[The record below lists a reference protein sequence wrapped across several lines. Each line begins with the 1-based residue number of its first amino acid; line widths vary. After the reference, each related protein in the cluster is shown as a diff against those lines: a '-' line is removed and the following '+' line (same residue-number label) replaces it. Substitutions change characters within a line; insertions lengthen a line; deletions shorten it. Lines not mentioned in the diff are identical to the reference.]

1 MTTTIPTLPTGP
13 SHTDDSDTFITKAD
27 AFVAALNPWA
37 VAVQAVGDEAEAAAI
52 AADGSAVDAAASAVL
67 AAAAAEAAQ
76 ASNLSLW
83 VSGTTYTLDTVVI
96 STIDFLAYR
105 RIVAGAGTTDPS
117 LDAVNWVAVIPTT
130 AGSVTSFTASGAIAS
145 AGLAVSL
152 NANGTVSVVS
162 VIAPVSGTPA
172 TFLAG
177 SINYPSICYDTL
189 NSRIVIAY
197 HDSANSYGYAVV
209 GTVSGTSISF
219 GTPTAFESGT
229 TSSISICYDSTNSK
243 VVIAYQDNS
252 NSSYGTAVVGTV
264 SGTSISFG
272 TPVVFL
278 AALTSYISSCYDV
291 ASGKTVIAYRHGGN
305 AYGYAVVGTVSG
317 TSISFG
323 TPTAFESAASA
334 YISICYDSTNS
345 KVVIAYQDS
354 GNNAYSTAVVGTVSG
369 TSISFGTP
377 VVFEE
382 TSSAYIA
389 ICHDATSGKSVIAYR
404 HDSGATFYGTAVVG
418 TVSGTSISFGTPVTF
433 LASTT
438 NYLSISYD
446 ATTGKVVIPF
456 QAAAS
461 NAYGC
466 TAVGTVSG
474 TSISFA
480 ALTVFNSAGT
490 SSTAT
495 CYDPVSGRVVIA
507 YYGGGVGKAVALT
520 PENTNKSNRIGVS
533 TSAAADAA
541 TVTVTTLGGVNSDLS
556 GLTTRS
562 VYYVASDGS
571 LTTTPSNNPRIGIA
585 LSPTKLL
592 ITDAI

>member
-243 VVIAYQDNS
+243 VVIAYQD
-252 NSSYGTAVVGTV
+252 
-264 SGTSISFG
+264 
-272 TPVVFL
+272 
-278 AALTSYISSCYDV
+278 
-291 ASGKTVIAYRHGGN
+291 
-305 AYGYAVVGTVSG
+305 
-317 TSISFG
+317 
-323 TPTAFESAASA
+323 
-334 YISICYDSTNS
+334 
-345 KVVIAYQDS
+345 S
-354 GNNAYSTAVVGTVSG
+354 GNNAYS
-369 TSISFGTP
+369 
-377 VVFEE
+377 
-382 TSSAYIA
+382 
-389 ICHDATSGKSVIAYR
+389 
-404 HDSGATFYGTAVVG
+404 TAVVG